1 MYNPK
6 SCNALEKPFYTPI
19 EAALRWCNLIA
30 HEAEIVT
37 GVDGDPI
44 PRISAFPQW
53 PCLRAN
59 AEKIMDAILND
70 ELPYGRDGKSVQ
82 PGEHVRKDRLT
93 VRHHD
98 LKAWMAK
105 HYPDQTPAFL
115 FDEIERT
122 THAKI
127 TIEAW
132 QALQA
137 DRDAL
142 KTRVEK
148 AEELYRD
155 RWSKLESEVNEW
167 RTKYEQAEAKLK
179 PSHLL
184 AIGALLELLKAPV
197 ERLRP
202 QGMNQEAI
210 KAAILEKFP
219 WRGLSDRNLQDIFSA
234 ANKAKADAD

>member
-1 MYNPK
+1 MYNAK

-30 HEAEIVT
+30 HEADILIR
-37 GVDGDPI
+37 VDGDAI
-44 PRISAFPQW
+44 PRVSAFPQW

-59 AEKIMDAILND
+59 AEKILDAILND
-70 ELPYGRDGKSVQ
+70 ELPYGRDGKLVQ

-105 HYPDQTPAFL
+105 HYPDQTPPFL

-127 TIEAW
+127 TVEAW

-137 DRDAL
+137 ERDAL
-142 KTRVEK
+142 KVRVAK
-148 AEELYRD
+148 AEDWWEQEGKALKADRD
-155 RWSKLESEVNEW
+155 GWQAKFER
-167 RTKYEQAEAKLK
+167 AEAGAK

-184 AIGALLELLKAPV
+184 AIAALLELLKAPV
-197 ERLRP
+197 ERTRP

-210 KAAILEKFP
+210 KAAILEQFP
-219 WRGLSDRNLQDIFSA
+219 LRGLSDRNLQDIFAA
-234 ANKAKADAD
+234 ANKAKADA